1 MIGSSQQASSA
12 VYSAADYARS
22 EYSGSFALS
31 ADDRI
36 GTPLRRHRIRAFFA
50 RLTILALLGGGAW
63 AAYEYQ
69 PIWKK
74 WVADLTPASPS
85 ISINKPATAST
96 SGLPINETQS
106 AAGGPSA
113 PGGPAGPKAETE
125 RLASTLQKSET
136 ATVAPVARQ
145 APSIVNKTEEKAE
158 AGTPSAAA
166 APAAARTASV
176 ATTGNVPAASTAYTA
191 PAAPK
196 APTPAAAENLK
207 RAEAAGLHPELS
219 HVILA
224 RLSTAD
230 YQNAA
235 TAISRAVSHTGDDDA
250 LLWPK
255 QRKSGQAQ
263 FKVYF
268 VEGAAAPD
276 CRRYVVTIAKDGWA
290 HTALPMEKCG
300 VVRKQQAQAQKADA
314 SP

>member
-1 MIGSSQQASSA
+1 MIGSSQQTTSA

-22 EYSGSFALS
+22 DYSGSFALS

-36 GTPLRRHRIRAFFA
+36 GVPLKRHRIRAFFA
-50 RLTILALLGGGAW
+50 RLTILGILGGGAW

-69 PIWKK
+69 TVWQK

-85 ISINKPATAST
+85 ISIGKPAIAST
-96 SGLPINETQS
+96 SALP
-106 AAGGPSA
+106 AGEAQNAPSA
-113 PGGPAGPKAETE
+113 DPAGPKSETE
-125 RLASTLQKSET
+125 RHASAPQKSET
-136 ATVAPVARQ
+136 AAVAPVGRQ
-145 APSIVNKTEEKAE
+145 VPSLVNKTEEKKAE
-158 AGTPSAAA
+158 VAATPASTPSA
-166 APAAARTASV
+166 PASL

-207 RAEAAGLHPELS
+207 RAEVAGLHPELS

-235 TAISRAVSHTGDDDA
+235 TAISRAVAHTGDDDA

-255 QRKSGQAQ
+255 QRKTGQAQ
-263 FKVYF
+263 FKVHF

-276 CRRYVVTIAKDGWA
+276 CRRYVVTIAKDGWL

-300 VVRKQQAQAQKADA
+300 IVRKQQVQAHKADA

>member
-1 MIGSSQQASSA
+1 MIGSSQQATSA

-22 EYSGSFALS
+22 EHSGSFALS

-36 GTPLRRHRIRAFFA
+36 GIPLKRHRIRAFFA
-50 RLTILALLGGGAW
+50 RVTVLALLGGGAW
-63 AAYEYQ
+63 AGYEYQ

-74 WVADLTPASPS
+74 WVADPTPASPS
-85 ISINKPATAST
+85 ISINKPAIAST
-96 SGLPINETQS
+96 SAQPAGETQNAS
-106 AAGGPSA
+106 ASTGS
-113 PGGPAGPKAETE
+113 AGPKPETD
-125 RLASTLQKSET
+125 RLTSTSQKSET

-145 APSIVNKTEEKAE
+145 TPSLINKAEEKKAE
-158 AGTPSAAA
+158 VGAPPASAPA
-166 APAAARTASV
+166 APAAAQPASL

-191 PAAPK
+191 PAALK

-235 TAISRAVSHTGDDDA
+235 TAISRAVAHTGDDDA

-255 QRKSGQAQ
+255 QRKAGQAQ
-263 FKVYF
+263 FKVHF
-268 VEGAAAPD
+268 VEGAAAAD
-276 CRRYVVTIAKDGWA
+276 CRRYVVTIAKDGWL

-300 VVRKQQAQAQKADA
+300 VVRKQQAQAHKADA